1 MFPHE
6 KLQVYGKALDFTA
19 QMTVLSSSWDTKHS
33 VVDHFSRAA
42 ESIVLNLAEGAR
54 LPFGPMKLTSLD
66 YALGSSLECAAC
78 LDVAQLKSLLAGLQ
92 FERKKRRVC
101 EITKMLVG
109 LRRAWSEPSKSVL
122 HEEHREYS
130 VETEPSEAQPLFNHE
145 RLDVYRLSLDF
156 VRWFV
161 TLAPAQELTA
171 PFRPVD
177 KAATSVVLNI
187 AEGNGRYARLDHKR
201 FLQVAQSSA
210 AKAAAH
216 LDLCVAKKV
225 LTQADIAVGKGFLTR
240 VCAMLARM

>member
-6 KLQVYGKALDFTA
+6 KLQVYSKALDFTA
-19 QMTVLSSSWDTKHS
+19 QVTELSSSWDTKHS

-78 LDVAQLKSLLAGLQ
+78 LDVAHLKNLLAGQQ
-92 FERKKRRVC
+92 FEPEKRRVC
-101 EITKMLVG
+101 QIAKMLVG
-109 LRRAWSEPSKSVL
+109 LRRAWSESSESVL
-122 HEEHREYS
+122 HEDS
-130 VETEPSEAQPLFNHE
+130 VEYVVKAEPSEAQTLFNHE
-145 RLDVYRLSLDF
+145 RLDVYRVSLSF
-156 VRWFV
+156 MRWFV
-161 TLAPAQELTA
+161 TLGPAQDLTA

-210 AKAAAH
+210 VKAP
-216 LDLCVAKKV
+216 LISICV
-225 LTQADIAVGKGFLTR
+225 
-240 VCAMLARM
+240 